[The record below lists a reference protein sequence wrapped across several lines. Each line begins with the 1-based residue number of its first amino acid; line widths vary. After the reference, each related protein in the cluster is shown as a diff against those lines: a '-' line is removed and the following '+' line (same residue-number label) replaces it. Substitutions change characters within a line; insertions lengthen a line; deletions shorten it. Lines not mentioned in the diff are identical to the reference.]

1 MKDPESN
8 DEYVLNTV
16 MDKVVQDVCG
26 EEGTGVW
33 SNEEAVEQHIPAP
46 TLTTSHFLRLASAD
60 RGQRA
65 QAKQTF
71 GGDWPVQ
78 KLDIQDRAQFLED
91 LRVAVYV
98 SCLAAFVQGLNII
111 ESADRNNKWCINYAE
126 VLQIW
131 RAGCI
136 IQADGIE
143 ELIRPIMEGYQDVQK
158 NGGSI
163 NLLFHQHVAKELKS
177 GMQPLKK
184 VVLKAIEGDHVI
196 PALGATLDYLKY
208 STSLDL
214 PTQMTEAQL
223 DYFGKHMYD
232 KKGDSDT
239 ADPIM
244 GKYHFEWKPA

>member
-1 MKDPESN
+1 MKDPATN

-33 SNEEAVEQHIPAP
+33 SNEEAVAQHVPAP
-46 TLTTSHFLRLASAD
+46 TLTTSHFLRLASAY

-65 QAKQTF
+65 RAKETF

-78 KLDIQDRAQFLED
+78 KLDVQEKEPFLED
-91 LRVAVYV
+91 LRMAVYT
-98 SCLAAFVQGLNII
+98 SCLAAFTQGLNII
-111 ESADRNNKWCINYAE
+111 EAANCANKWYIDYAQ

-131 RAGCI
+131 RGGCI

-143 ELIRPIMEGYQDVQK
+143 ELIRPVMEGYQDIYK
-158 NGGSI
+158 KGDSI
-163 NLLFHQHVAKELKS
+163 NLLFQQPIAKELRS

-208 STSLDL
+208 STSLGEHNYL
-214 PTQMTEAQL
+214 CS
-223 DYFGKHMYD
+223 
-232 KKGDSDT
+232 SDHVF
-239 ADPIM
+239 DIM
-244 GKYHFEWKPA
+244 LTRHRSPHTDDRGATRLFWQAYV